1 MSSSFTQPVQ
11 RDHGVYSV
19 QTDVTAPITL
29 NVTSKR
35 VPVYVPLGGVAG
47 DVTRV
52 SKHIVAVVVI
62 V

>member
-1 MSSSFTQPVQ
+1 M
-11 RDHGVYSV
+11 YSV

-29 NVTSKR
+29 NVISKR

-52 SKHIVAVVVI
+52 SKHIVAVAVVVI